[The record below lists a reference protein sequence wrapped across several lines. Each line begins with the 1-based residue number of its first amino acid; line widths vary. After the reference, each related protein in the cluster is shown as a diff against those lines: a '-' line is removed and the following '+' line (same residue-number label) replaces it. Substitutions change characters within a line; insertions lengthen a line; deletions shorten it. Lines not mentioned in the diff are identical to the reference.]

1 MQAFYPESRFGGFS
15 DLDGTIAFYARVQ
28 ALLSPA
34 SVVLDFGC
42 GRGAYRD
49 DPVAPRRDLRTFKD
63 KARKVIGLDVD
74 PGAEENP
81 FLDEFHLL
89 SGDRWPVADASV
101 DLCVTDNVM
110 EHVERP
116 ELFFAE
122 AQRVLVD
129 DGFICIRTP
138 NAWNYVAIVSKL
150 IPNRAHA
157 KVLARVEEKKKEE
170 QDIFPTFYRC
180 NTISKLRGALDRGGF
195 RHVVYGYDAEP
206 NYLAFSKVSYGLG
219 VLYQKLC
226 PGFLGSSLF
235 AFGQLRKPAG

>member
-28 ALLSPA
+28 ALLTPE

-49 DPVAPRRDLRTFKD
+49 DAVAPRRDLRTFKG

-74 PGAEENP
+74 PGAEGNP

-89 SGDRWPVADASV
+89 SGDPWPVADASV

-116 ELFFAE
+116 EFFFAE
-122 AQRVLVD
+122 AQRVLVEG
-129 DGFICIRTP
+129 GFICIRTP

-157 KVLARVEEKKKEE
+157 KILARVEEKKKKE

-180 NTISKLRGALDRGGF
+180 NTISKLRGALGHAGF

-206 NYLAFSKVSYGLG
+206 NYLAFSKLSYGLG

-226 PGFLGSSLF
+226 PAFLGSSLF